1 MTNLSGANL
10 NNGAAVGPQGEC
22 RESTSRFPKYPA
34 YKDSGVEWLGSVPE
48 RWAIFSLKRS
58 VDGCTNGLWGDE
70 PDGENDLAV
79 IRVADF
85 DRATCRVGLDKLT
98 YRSITQKERASRLLQ
113 PGDLLIEK
121 SGGGEKTL
129 VGCVVLFEHEFEAI
143 TSNFVARMRPLASF
157 DSGFLCYAF
166 DSLYQGKVN
175 FPAIKQTTGIQN
187 LDSESYLQE
196 QFCFP
201 TLAEQTQI
209 ARFLDHE
216 TARIDALIEEQQRL
230 IELLKEK
237 RQAVIS
243 HAVTN
248 GLDPTV
254 PMKDSGIEWLGDVPA
269 HWDVGALKHFIS
281 PVPGAIKTG
290 PFGSHLKSEDMKEGP
305 YKVFNQRSVIDAD
318 FSSGDNFISEEKFA
332 ELRGFT
338 AFPGDVLV
346 TTRGTIG
353 RAAIL
358 PDNAEVGILHPC
370 LLRVQVDESKIT
382 SSYLCRLIQESHLL
396 KTQLSLMSNSTTI
409 EVIYSETMANLLI
422 PVPPITEQAQIAAFL
437 DDVISKFG
445 ALTSDANESVRLLQ
459 ERRAALISAAVTG
472 KIDVRGWQPPAST
485 QTPEFEVAEAH

>member
-1 MTNLSGANL
+1 MDSPSN
-10 NNGAAVGPQGEC
+10 
-22 RESTSRFPKYPA
+22 FPTYPA
-34 YKDSGVEWLGSVPE
+34 YKDSGVEWLGEVPE
-48 RWAIFSLKRS
+48 HWAIFSLKRS

-113 PGDLLIEK
+113 SGDLLIEK

-129 VGCVVLFEHEFEAI
+129 VGCVVLFEHDFEAI
-143 TSNFVARMRPLASF
+143 TSNFVARMRPLHGF
-157 DSGFLCYAF
+157 DSGFLCYSF

-196 QFCFP
+196 RFCFP

-243 HAVTN
+243 HAVTK

-254 PMKDSGIEWLGDVPA
+254 PMKDSGVEWLGEVPA
-269 HWDVGALKHFIS
+269 HWNVGTLRWYATIQGGVAKGKDYEGRETVVMPYLRVANVQNGYVDLAEVKEIA
-281 PVPGAIKTG
+281 V
-290 PFGSHLKSEDMKEGP
+290 LESEVER
-305 YKVFNQRSVIDAD
+305 YR
-318 FSSGDNFISEEKFA
+318 
-332 ELRGFT
+332 LR
-338 AFPGDVLV
+338 AGDVLMNEGGDNDKLG
-346 TTRGTIG
+346 RGT
-353 RAAIL
+353 
-358 PDNAEVGILHPC
+358 VW
-370 LLRVQVDESKIT
+370 
-382 SSYLCRLIQESHLL
+382 
-396 KTQLSLMSNSTTI
+396 
-409 EVIYSETMANLLI
+409 
-422 PVPPITEQAQIAAFL
+422 QAQIDPCLHQNHVFAIRPNGLLRAEWLAAFTQAEQARTYFYL
-437 DDVISKFG
+437 NSKQSTNLASISASNVMSL
-445 ALTSDANESVRLLQ
+445 ALPIPSEKEQLEILTYLEADRIRHEELTAVAVSTVELLQ
-459 ERRAALISAAVTG
+459 ERRSALISAAVTG
-472 KIDVRGWQPPAST
+472 KIDVRGGKPPAST
-485 QTPEFEVAEAH
+485 QAPEPAVAEAN